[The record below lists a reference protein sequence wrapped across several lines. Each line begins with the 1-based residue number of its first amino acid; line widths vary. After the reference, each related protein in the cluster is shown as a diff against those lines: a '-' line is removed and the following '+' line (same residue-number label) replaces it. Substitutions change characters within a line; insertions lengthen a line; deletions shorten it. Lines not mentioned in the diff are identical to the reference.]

1 MLLSDGQIA
10 KLCADDPPLITP
22 FAFEQVR
29 EIDRGGVAG
38 LGRKVRAISYGLSSY
53 GYDFTLAA
61 TNFKIFR
68 HELDH
73 TIVDPK
79 NFDKRLLNDGALRSD
94 DTGDYFIIP
103 GNSYGL
109 GETMEWVNMPPLEPE
124 WRGRITLEIANA
136 CSTPMK
142 VYAHEGICQFML
154 FAANIYR
161 RSAIQTAEENI
172 RISRAQRLLK
182 LRT

>member
-38 LGRKVRAISYGLSSY
+38 PGRKVRAISYGLSSY

-73 TIVDPK
+73 TIVDP
-79 NFDKRLLNDGALRSD
+79 
-94 DTGDYFIIP
+94 
-103 GNSYGL
+103 
-109 GETMEWVNMPPLEPE
+109 
-124 WRGRITLEIANA
+124 
-136 CSTPMK
+136 
-142 VYAHEGICQFML
+142 
-154 FAANIYR
+154 
-161 RSAIQTAEENI
+161 
-172 RISRAQRLLK
+172 RISIRGC
-182 LRT
+182 